1 MIVTNHYNLVS
12 AYFDIAELNAIEQ
25 KPMRMTDYI
34 QEFDTILK
42 STKRRI
48 LDNAG
53 SISHKKAE
61 KKAKLEFKKY
71 KAKTLS
77 EVEKAY
83 LNSLKSIEK
92 KVRKM
97 I

>member
-1 MIVTNHYNLVS
+1 MGL
-12 AYFDIAELNAIEQ
+12 L
-25 KPMRMTDYI
+25 
-34 QEFDTILK
+34 
-42 STKRRI
+42 
-48 LDNAG
+48 LD
-53 SISHKKAE
+53 
-61 KKAKLEFKKY
+61 KKY

-83 LNSLKSIEK
+83 LNSLKSVEK